1 MKNQTY
7 DILKFIAQ
15 VVLPLI
21 ATFYTTLGEI
31 WGLPLTVEI
40 SGTIM
45 AVDALLGGIL
55 MKLSSNYNKKV
66 SE

>member
-1 MKNQTY
+1 MKNKTY

-15 VVLPLI
+15 VVLPLV
-21 ATFYTTLGEI
+21 ATFYVTLAEL
-31 WGLPLTVEI
+31 WGLPFSTEI

-45 AVDALLGGIL
+45 AVDTLMGGIL
-55 MKLSSNYNKKV
+55 MKLSNNYNKKA

>member
-1 MKNQTY
+1 MKNKTY

-15 VVLPLI
+15 VVLPLL
-21 ATFYTTLGEI
+21 ATFYVTLAEL
-31 WGLPLTVEI
+31 WGLPFSTEI

-45 AVDALLGGIL
+45 AVDTLMGGIL
-55 MKLSSNYNKKV
+55 MKLSNNYNKKV